1 MISFKRELFY
11 FVIDS
16 YIKSLYFRLQLLSQE
31 ALEDFG
37 LCIFPNLSNRLVSD
51 LSYSFPFQI
60 HIFCDFSQSDMGD
73 AYSIEFSDD
82 FLFSFIQCGDAVLQV
97 VHHLLEYGALVCYQ
111 GIFVDQNVE

>member
-51 LSYSFPFQI
+51 LSYSFPFR
-60 HIFCDFSQSDMGD
+60 
-73 AYSIEFSDD
+73 
-82 FLFSFIQCGDAVLQV
+82 FISSAISARVIW
-97 VHHLLEYGALVCYQ
+97 AMP
-111 GIFVDQNVE
+111 IP

>member
-31 ALEDFG
+31 TLEDFG

-73 AYSIEFSDD
+73 AYSIKFSDD
-82 FLFSFIQCGDAVLQV
+82 
-97 VHHLLEYGALVCYQ
+97 Y
-111 GIFVDQNVE
+111 

>member
-37 LCIFPNLSNRLVSD
+37 LCI
-51 LSYSFPFQI
+51 
-60 HIFCDFSQSDMGD
+60 
-73 AYSIEFSDD
+73 
-82 FLFSFIQCGDAVLQV
+82 
-97 VHHLLEYGALVCYQ
+97 
-111 GIFVDQNVE
+111 

>member
-1 MISFKRELFY
+1 MITFKRELFY

-82 FLFSFIQCGDAVLQV
+82 FLFSFIQCCDAVLQI
-97 VHHLLEYGALVCYQ
+97 VHHLLENSTLICYQ
-111 GIFVDQNVE
+111 GIFVDYDVE

>member
-51 LSYSFPFQI
+51 LS
-60 HIFCDFSQSDMGD
+60 
-73 AYSIEFSDD
+73 
-82 FLFSFIQCGDAVLQV
+82 
-97 VHHLLEYGALVCYQ
+97 
-111 GIFVDQNVE
+111 

>member
-37 LCIFPNLSNRLVSD
+37 LCIFPNLSNRLVSV
-51 LSYSFPFQI
+51 SYT
-60 HIFCDFSQSDMGD
+60 
-73 AYSIEFSDD
+73 
-82 FLFSFIQCGDAVLQV
+82 
-97 VHHLLEYGALVCYQ
+97 HLTLPTIG
-111 GIFVDQNVE
+111 G